1 MPEVKLKTDAGEF
14 PVSGGIVTIGR
25 TPDNKIA
32 FPDDANVSRHHAE
45 IEVRGGEYCLIDL
58 GSSNGTTV
66 NGEKV
71 SGERYLSPGDLI
83 LLGGTSRIEFVDA
96 GAAEEEA
103 GSEESESSGAGQ
115 PPGAGVPEASEAAA
129 GAAASGGDGG
139 SKTMLLVAGGIAV
152 VALLFVGIA
161 AVVFVFA
168 GSSKGGGTSGSGGGG
183 GGGGGIFSSL
193 FGSPCEA
200 KASITKPETGDSIS
214 APTEIEVDVENG
226 ECVAKAV
233 FTIDGNEFA
242 SSESPFKATIDPKDF
257 PDLSDGVDHSLGI
270 VLLDEENNPIG
281 QNAPVMLAFET
292 RAVTKPTPGP
302 EVTQT
307 NTQQN
312 QPSSGKAPSLLEIQ
326 DMATRLAKQFTSKT
340 GYKIT
345 DKQFLTEVQ
354 KRTGEYAQE
363 GYYEKAFRYKDVILT
378 AFTREANLD
387 APLGFILAMSRSK
400 FDPAM
405 VGTEEG
411 LWRMNSKFITDNGYN
426 GTCGGMPVN
435 DPSQSC
441 AAKAAAAYMK
451 FIVTSATDT
460 DPIYGIAVF
469 GKPTNDAAIWF
480 SGVGQNRADIW
491 TSIKTAPEREQLV
504 RFFAAG
510 IVAENPQKFGLKKD
524 QPLST
529 IYRVAM

>member
-1 MPEVKLKTDAGEF
+1 
-14 PVSGGIVTIGR
+14 
-25 TPDNKIA
+25 
-32 FPDDANVSRHHAE
+32 
-45 IEVRGGEYCLIDL
+45 
-58 GSSNGTTV
+58 
-66 NGEKV
+66 
-71 SGERYLSPGDLI
+71 
-83 LLGGTSRIEFVDA
+83 
-96 GAAEEEA
+96 
-103 GSEESESSGAGQ
+103 
-115 PPGAGVPEASEAAA
+115 
-129 GAAASGGDGG
+129 
-139 SKTMLLVAGGIAV
+139 
-152 VALLFVGIA
+152 
-161 AVVFVFA
+161 
-168 GSSKGGGTSGSGGGG
+168 
-183 GGGGGIFSSL
+183 
-193 FGSPCEA
+193 
-200 KASITKPETGDSIS
+200 
-214 APTEIEVDVENG
+214 
-226 ECVAKAV
+226 V

-242 SSESPFKATIDPKDF
+242 SSEAPFKATIDPKDF

-292 RAVTKPTPGP
+292 RAVTKPSPGP

-307 NTQQN
+307 NTQQT
-312 QPSSGKAPSLLEIQ
+312 QQSSGKAPSMLEVQ

-340 GYKIT
+340 GYKIS

-354 KRTGEYAQE
+354 KRTAEYAQE
-363 GYYEKAFRYKDVILT
+363 GYYEKAARYKDVILT
-378 AFTREANLD
+378 AFSREANLD

-405 VGTEEG
+405 VGAEEG

-460 DPIYGIAVF
+460 DPIYGVAVF

-480 SGVGQNRADIW
+480 SGIGQNRADLW
-491 TSIKTAPEREQLV
+491 SSIKTAQEREQLV

-510 IVAENPQKFGLKKD
+510 IVGENPQKFGLKKD

-529 IYRVAM
+529 LYRSAM